1 MCPNEIYRNLKDD
14 MKNKARS
21 PMKRVLIAGALFV
34 AQAAWSQSA
43 VVKMIVAFPPGGPVD
58 FVARTLAEPLGKELN
73 VQIVVENKPG
83 GNGAVA
89 AEYISANAAD
99 AKTLW
104 FTSAGAVAINPGL
117 YENLS
122 YNPLKDLSPVSLV
135 VNNVELLVVNPSS
148 PANNGAEFVALAKRK
163 DLALASSGTGSVPH
177 LAMEQLADS
186 TKTKMLHVPYKGA
199 APAITDVMAGH
210 VDGFF
215 GDIPGL
221 IGLIQSGKLKPIG
234 IAANKRSVTLPD
246 VKTFV
251 EMGVPGVDTNNW
263 YGVFVKAGT
272 SKADVDRLSAAIKK
286 TLKLE
291 AVNTKL
297 VQSGAEPVGS
307 SPEELATLLRSD
319 IVKWTQLIKAK
330 KITAD

>member
-1 MCPNEIYRNLKDD
+1 MNYKSNPRMIKI
-14 MKNKARS
+14 
-21 PMKRVLIAGALFV
+21 IASGAIFF
-34 AQAAWSQSA
+34 AQMAWSQTA

-73 VQIVVENKPG
+73 VQILVENKPG

-89 AEYISANAAD
+89 AEYIIVNAAD

-117 YENLS
+117 YDNLS
-122 YNPLKDLSPVSLV
+122 YNPLKDLAPVSLV

-148 PANNGAEFVALAKRK
+148 PANNASEFVALAKRK

-186 TKTKMLHVPYKGA
+186 TKTKLLHVPYKGA

-246 VKTFV
+246 VKTFA
-251 EMGVPGVDTNNW
+251 EMGVLGVDTNNW

-272 SKADVDRLSAAIKK
+272 SKADIDRVSNAIKK

-291 AVNTKL
+291 SVNLKL
-297 VQSGAEPVGS
+297 VQSGAEPIGS
-307 SPEELATLLRSD
+307 SPEELATLLRAD
-319 IVKWTQLIKAK
+319 ISKWSQLIKAK

>member
-1 MCPNEIYRNLKDD
+1 MKHKRED
-14 MKNKARS
+14 MKLHSTKKFR
-21 PMKRVLIAGALFV
+21 KIAICCAMLLTQV
-34 AQAAWSQSA
+34 SWSQTN

-58 FVARTLAEPLGKELN
+58 FVARTLAEPLGRELN
-73 VQIVVENKPG
+73 AQIVVENKPG

-89 AEYISANAAD
+89 AEYLSANAAD

-122 YNPLKDLSPVSLV
+122 YNPLKDLAPVSLV

-148 PANNGAEFVALAKRK
+148 PANNGAEFIALAKRK

-186 TKTKMLHVPYKGA
+186 TKTKLLHVPYKGA

-221 IGLIQSGKLKPIG
+221 IGLIHSGKLKPIG
-234 IAANKRSVTLPD
+234 IAANKRSVILPE
-246 VKTFV
+246 VKTFA

-263 YGVFVKAGT
+263 YAVFVKAGT
-272 SKADVDRLSAAIKK
+272 SKADIERLSAGIKK
-286 TLKLE
+286 SLKLE

-307 SPEELATLLRSD
+307 TPDELASLLRSD

>member
-1 MCPNEIYRNLKDD
+1 
-14 MKNKARS
+14 MKFHSTPTFKKLAICCTLLLTQVS
-21 PMKRVLIAGALFV
+21 
-34 AQAAWSQSA
+34 WSQTQ

-58 FVARTLAEPLGKELN
+58 FVARTLAEPLGRELN
-73 VQIVVENKPG
+73 AQIVVENKPG

-117 YENLS
+117 YDNLS
-122 YNPLKDLSPVSLV
+122 YNPLKDLAPVSLV

-148 PANNGAEFVALAKRK
+148 PANNGAEFIALAKRK

-186 TKTKMLHVPYKGA
+186 TKTKLLHVPYKGA

-221 IGLIQSGKLKPIG
+221 IGLIHSGKLKPIG
-234 IAANKRSVTLPD
+234 IAANKRSVTLPE
-246 VKTFV
+246 VKTFA

-263 YGVFVKAGT
+263 YAVFVKAGT
-272 SKADVDRLSAAIKK
+272 SKADIERLSGGIKK
-286 TLKLE
+286 ALKLE

-307 SPEELATLLRSD
+307 SPEELGSLLRSD
-319 IVKWTQLIKAK
+319 IAKWTQLIKAK